1 MTYTRY
7 FDVCVCVC
15 VCVCM
20 IQTNVHQN
28 SVEGAASTTPS
39 HCVFPPLGYLKAYPF
54 GPRFLL
60 FQRSLFCPV
69 NDTGLGLVGHTAL
82 LTPCLF
88 LCTFCSCDWVALK
101 SRSLRIHPP
110 RLCCF
115 AIFPYKPTLA
125 RALSL
130 PLVVSTSGRLNADFI
145 RLVYLHATMETKDYL
160 SAIDPVDAVD
170 RHERGRGWG
179 ST

>member
-1 MTYTRY
+1 M
-7 FDVCVCVC
+7 
-15 VCVCM
+15 CM

-28 SVEGAASTTPS
+28 SVEGAASTRPS

-54 GPRFLL
+54 WPRFLR

-69 NDTGLGLVGHTAL
+69 NDTGLGLVGHTAS
-82 LTPCLF
+82 LTLYLF

-101 SRSLRIHPP
+101 ITVTSYSSP

-125 RALSL
+125 LARSL

-145 RLVYLHATMETKDYL
+145 RLVYLHAKMENKDYCTYL
-160 SAIDPVDAVD
+160 P
-170 RHERGRGWG
+170 
-179 ST
+179 